1 MPVNQSVGRSKSSI
15 TSEDQGFLKAFV
27 LFCLIVFDTVQL
39 LDRYQN
45 EENGE
50 RKRGGREKISS
61 YVYTSGGEK
70 GQVARFTA
78 KAGEWRHL

>member
-1 MPVNQSVGRSKSSI
+1 
-15 TSEDQGFLKAFV
+15 L
-27 LFCLIVFDTVQL
+27 
-39 LDRYQN
+39 N

-50 RKRGGREKISS
+50 RKRGGCEKISS

-78 KAGEWRHL
+78 KASEWRHP